1 MTLMRRVPAQK
12 QKKQYSFV
20 QSQMELGL
28 NPTSVTS
35 MSLIITSLDL
45 SFLFGKMKTK
55 ISTFLW
61 VFVKMRN
68 DMWALL
74 LPNRGKQ
81 SKWKGLRR
89 CGSGGTGS
97 CLDWISALH
106 ASCSTMSYKSLNIK
120 HCLCEHRVGTRG
132 NHDKWGSTR
141 SLRPQFAETTGW
153 TVVWFYPRSMQISG
167 AGIEKVA
174 FGLDLG
180 LEFWRTNAKEE

>member
-1 MTLMRRVPAQK
+1 
-12 QKKQYSFV
+12 
-20 QSQMELGL
+20 
-28 NPTSVTS
+28 

-68 DMWALL
+68 DMWTLL

-81 SKWKGLRR
+81 VEGIEEVW
-89 CGSGGTGS
+89 SGGTGS

-106 ASCSTMSYKSLNIK
+106 ASCSIMSYKSLNIK

-132 NHDKWGSTR
+132 NQWQVGQHTE
-141 SLRPQFAETTGW
+141 LETTICRNNRLDCCLVLPQEHADLWGW
-153 TVVWFYPRSMQISG
+153 DRKGGFQSWSG
-167 AGIEKVA
+167 AGVLKDKCKGRIGRK
-174 FGLDLG
+174 GY
-180 LEFWRTNAKEE
+180 